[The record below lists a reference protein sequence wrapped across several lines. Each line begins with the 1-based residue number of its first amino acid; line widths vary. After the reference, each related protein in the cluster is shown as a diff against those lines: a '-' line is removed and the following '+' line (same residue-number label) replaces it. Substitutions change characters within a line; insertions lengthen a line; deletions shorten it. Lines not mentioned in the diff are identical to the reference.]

1 MPGFNTLTDHIMF
14 TIEFLTMCDDFK
26 DIMNGDECPGC
37 LQDSRSN
44 AICLREECDW
54 MLFSEPGKLHPATI
68 PWMKSLQERL
78 K

>member
-1 MPGFNTLTDHIMF
+1 MDLHDHILF

-26 DIMNGDECPGC
+26 DIMNGDECPAC

-44 AICLREECDW
+44 AICLRDECDW
-54 MLFSEPGKLHPATI
+54 MLFVAPGKLHPATV
-68 PWMKSLQERL
+68 PWIQELKKRL